1 MYSQRPVQP
10 FVSKFTTTPVRTLRQ
25 NKENKPT
32 LTLVNSP
39 STSMSPFRYSNT
51 KKLKHDYSTGNY
63 YQKQKINPDLLD
75 DTINKLDFLE

>member
-1 MYSQRPVQP
+1 MIINFKFNKNILNRLIIMYSQRPVQP

-25 NKENKPT
+25 NKENRPT
-32 LTLVNSP
+32 LTMVNSP

-63 YQKQKINPDLLD
+63 YQK
-75 DTINKLDFLE
+75 